1 MQNSLEKLYQ
11 KLGELKKILTSASFQ
26 KVELSSNVNPELYD
40 FKSRKL
46 ELYKKN
52 FHKSFD
58 EVKSILSH
66 LQNDLE
72 NLKKLDFEKLS
83 LLTQDISNTE
93 KLDIIEEIQHLLPK
107 NKSLQLKLPNL
118 PTSIKDEIQLDIKE
132 AQKCFDNQCYRSA
145 LILCGRI
152 LETALHRKY
161 YELTKKDLLETSP
174 NLGAGKLIAKLKELS
189 VKFDPGVTEQIHLIN
204 NIRIKSVHKKQ
215 TTFLPSRQQTQA
227 IMLFCVDTLKKLF

>member
-204 NIRIKSVHKKQ
+204 NIRINSVHKKQ